1 MTTEPTHGDEVSGAK
16 KAQEMTARQGLIYAA
31 LVGWCGDDPSDWQSP
46 VDRESLVAW
55 GRSHCGNPE
64 PEIEIALDKLIAEGL
79 FKEAQILFEYYP
91 DADEEGPGLDCT
103 YDSAFLS
110 EIPDGEQHREFWDSL

>member
-1 MTTEPTHGDEVSGAK
+1 MIAWAK
-16 KAQEMTARQGLIYAA
+16 
-31 LVGWCGDDPSDWQSP
+31 
-46 VDRESLVAW
+46 
-55 GRSHCGNPE
+55 SHCKRPE
-64 PEIEIALDKLIAEGL
+64 QEIEIALDKLIIDGL
-79 FKEAQILFEYYP
+79 FSEVQILFNDYP